1 MATYLQG
8 VTDFIPD
15 YQPFQPDYNFYANA
29 LQTKQTQYD
38 TNWKQ
43 LNNLYGQLYGAELTH
58 DDNIKKKDELLKQI
72 DFNLRRVSGLDLS
85 LEQNVNQAMQ
95 VFRPFYE
102 DKYLMKDMAWT
113 KNWTNTYS
121 NASNLKLSQDKDQR
135 KQYWSTGIQ
144 GLELRRQMFKDSKL
158 ENTLGIKNAQ
168 YTPFVNAITEYMDLA
183 KKYNV
188 SKTVDIPHPS
198 GLYII
203 RKKNGEVVLPTL
215 QQMFAA
221 EYANRPDIQDMYRE
235 RAFVERM
242 SYAYQNAEKFG
253 NNWREAEMDYIRGKM
268 DWLKKYT
275 KAQNQTAQ
283 DELETS
289 QDLQGKLEQDV
300 RNNKVTPQ
308 TNNYGSSLEDLYNAA
323 SSIAGNTQQL
333 DEQLN
338 DNQSTATVQ
347 GFQDSNKIEDLD
359 LARMKVD
366 AGYASVFAEQDI
378 LKAANNYADINS
390 SVTYKVDQVGLAGL
404 KHRYKQQEIEQIKK
418 NKAWQKVVDDRVSKG
433 YWHYDNMGVL
443 QRHAQMNGFNL
454 VTEEPGDA
462 GQASGG
468 KAEGEQNFSFQQ
480 LQNQAKSRV
489 ISQYG
494 AAGVDHVM
502 KIIQTGVDQRKAF
515 TKAQLAKL
523 VEQFNSNDAAARAIL
538 DSKGTKGS
546 YAEVKAAWD
555 KIFNSYV
562 TNPQK
567 FTQDMAGSS
576 RIFNVNKSLQSWVS
590 THTGDDLANMYLSDQ
605 SILKLE
611 QFERM
616 NTAMNDI
623 ENENYTLIENQVRTD
638 IQDIT
643 KMAADANPNIKYD
656 QNRIDAAVD
665 VLMRRYT
672 LDAKGDQTAFDK
684 MASEVDDEIKGI
696 LGFDIAMNVNAERE
710 LDWTNYVFP
719 WTNLFQGDRTDE
731 KVRASWVK
739 DIFDLAYEKKLTNPN
754 SEGQLKS
761 FFADQ
766 IRSQKDPSSADRFGL
781 ASNTSMMQV
790 SPSVY
795 PDPGNIAARSM
806 FDIIL
811 GTNWKQEKAKYRI
824 TTQGNIRPAGQ
835 PDDWDPDPGITQNQA
850 LAIVRKLKSMMLL
863 KNEDLDPF
871 SIGSSG
877 VSMERGDLGSMT
889 LYAPK
894 ELLNKVIEGITVDGE
909 AADAQTVKSYVD
921 AIAANGLT
929 FIAPDHVWASNP
941 LYAKQ
946 FPTSAEVVLRNRP
959 IEYQDPNGN
968 GFYKIIKTPG
978 SGDYLGTGVYREL
991 KSDGSIIE
999 HTMSFDLDSKAG
1011 KEIDSKEEELWKT
1024 IHMATQANFQTFRNI
1039 VNSGNEEAKAKAEKN
1054 FGGPLSGSLWIK

>member
-58 DDNIKKKDELLKQI
+58 DDNVKKKDELLKQI
-72 DFNLRRVSGLDLS
+72 DFNLKRVSGLDLS

-102 DKYLMKDMAWT
+102 DNYLMKDMAWT
-113 KNWTNTYS
+113 KNWNNTYN
-121 NASNLKLSQDKDQR
+121 NANALKTSQDKEQR
-135 KQYWSTGIQ
+135 SQYWGMGVQ
-144 GLELRRQMFKDSKL
+144 GLELRRQMFKDSNL
-158 ENTLGIKNAQ
+158 EETLKIKNAQ
-168 YTPFVNAITEYMDLA
+168 YTPFVNAITEYMDMA

-188 SKTVDIPHPS
+188 NKTVDIPHPS
-198 GLYII
+198 GLYFV

-215 QQMFAA
+215 QQMFSA

-242 SYAYQNAEKFG
+242 SYAYQNSEKFG
-253 NNWREAEMDYIRGKM
+253 NTTEAEKDYIRGKI
-268 DWLKKYT
+268 DWLKQYAAGK
-275 KAQNQTAQ
+275 NSTAQ
-283 DELETS
+283 DDLETT

-300 RNNKVTPQ
+300 RNNNVKPGQ
-308 TNNYGSSLEDLYNAA
+308 SNYGKSLEELFAVE
-323 SSIAGNTQQL
+323 SSIAANTQ
-333 DEQLN
+333 DINDQLN

-347 GFQDSNKIEDLD
+347 GYQDEDDIGDLD

-378 LKAANNYADINS
+378 LKAANTYADINS
-390 SVTYKVDQVGLAGL
+390 SVTWKVNQVGLTNL
-404 KHRYKQQEIEQIKK
+404 RHKYKQQEIDQIAK
-418 NKAWQKVVDDRVSKG
+418 NKSWQKVVDDRVDKG
-433 YWHYDNMGVL
+433 YWHYDNMGNL
-443 QRHAQMNGFNL
+443 IRQPQMNGFNL
-454 VTEEPGDA
+454 VTEEAGDA

-468 KAEGEQNFSFQQ
+468 EMEGEQNFSFQE
-480 LQNQAKSRV
+480 LQRQAKSRV

-494 AAGVDHVM
+494 SDGVDHVM

-523 VEQFNSNDAAARAIL
+523 VEQFNVNDEAARAIL
-538 DSKGTKGS
+538 DSKGSKGS
-546 YAEVKAAWD
+546 YAEVKASWD
-555 KIFNSYV
+555 KIFNSYT

-567 FTQDMAGSS
+567 FTQEVAGSG
-576 RIFNVNKSLQSWVS
+576 RIFNANKSLQSWVK
-590 THTGDDLANMYLSDQ
+590 THSNDDLANMYLKDQ

-616 NTAMNDI
+616 NTAYTNI
-623 ENENYTLIENQVRTD
+623 ENENYTLIENQIRTD

-643 KMAADANPNIKYD
+643 KMAADSNPNIAYD
-656 QNRIDAAVD
+656 QKRVDAAVD

-684 MASEVDDEIKGI
+684 MASEVDEEIKGI
-696 LGFDIAMNVNAERE
+696 LGFDIGMNVNAERE
-710 LDWTNYVFP
+710 LDWYNYVFP
-719 WTNLFQGDRTDE
+719 WTNIGAGDRTDD

-739 DIFDLAYEKKLTNPN
+739 DIFDLSYEKKLKNPN

-761 FFADQ
+761 FFADK
-766 IRSQKDPSSADRFGL
+766 IRAKGDASSSDKFGL
-781 ASNTSMMQV
+781 ASNTSILQV

-806 FDIIL
+806 FDIVL
-811 GTNWKQEKAKYRI
+811 GTNWKQDNTRYRI
-824 TTQGNIRPAGQ
+824 TTQGNVRPEDFDA
-835 PDDWDPDPGITQNQA
+835 DSGISNDQA
-850 LAIVRKLKSMMLL
+850 LAIVRQLKSQMLL

-871 SIGSSG
+871 SIGASA
-877 VSMERGDLGSMT
+877 VAMERGDLGSMT

-894 ELLNKVIEGITVDGE
+894 ELLNKVITGLTDSDG
-909 AADAQTVKSYVD
+909 AALKADAVKSYVD
-921 AIAANGLT
+921 KIAQQGLT
-929 FIAPDHVWASNP
+929 FIAPDNTWASNP
-941 LYAKQ
+941 LYSKQ
-946 FPTSAEVVLRNRP
+946 FPTSAEVVLRSGP

-968 GFYKIIKTPG
+968 GFYKIQKTPG

-991 KSDGSIIE
+991 RPDGSIIE
-999 HTMSFDLDSKAG
+999 HNISFDLDKKSG
-1011 KEIDSKEEELWKT
+1011 KEIDSRENEMWKT
-1024 IHMATQANFQTFRNI
+1024 IQMATEANFQTFRNI
-1039 VNSGNEEAKAKAEKN
+1039 VNSGNEEAKIKAEKN